1 MRIFWL
7 LILLFFQIINLS
19 AQEINF
25 EKSIVTIKTN
35 SDEYIFNVEIA
46 KTNEQR
52 SLGLMNRKILNQNDG
67 MIFIYPNSQIVKMWM
82 KNTYIPLDMIFIKEN
97 GEIDTIIKMTRPL
110 ELKPLGPN
118 TLIKAVLEINGGL
131 TTYLNIKKGDI
142 VISKDII
149 DQNHAK

>member
-1 MRIFWL
+1 VRIFWL

-97 GEIDTIIKMTRPL
+97 GEIDTIIKMTKPL
-110 ELKPLGPN
+110 ELKPIGPN
-118 TLIKAVLEINGGL
+118 KSVKAVLEINGGL
-131 TTYLNIKKGDI
+131 TTYLNIKKGDK
-142 VISKDII
+142 VISKEIT
-149 DQNHAK
+149 NFNK